1 MKRRDLL
8 ARIREEGCVL
18 SRHGARHDVYRNVIT
33 GVSEPVPRHREIDEM
48 TARHII
54 RRLSAPTPPEG

>member
-33 GVSEPVPRHREIDEM
+33 GVSEPVPRHSEIKDIM
-48 TARHII
+48 AHHII
-54 RRLSAPTPPEG
+54 KRLSAPEPEA